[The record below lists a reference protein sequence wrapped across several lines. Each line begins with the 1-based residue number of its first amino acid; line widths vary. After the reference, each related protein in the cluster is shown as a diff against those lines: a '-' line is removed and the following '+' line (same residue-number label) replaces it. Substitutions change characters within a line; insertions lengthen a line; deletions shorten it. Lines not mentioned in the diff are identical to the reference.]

1 MDIKPTFNR
10 RHYGTPQSTLL
21 IIANYI
27 VFALVLSFS
36 GGKTGWFFWIAMAL
50 LALYNFFNIR
60 KDRESYNKPRI
71 IAYII
76 SIVMMVVFFFI
87 FKLKDYRS

>member
-21 IIANYI
+21 IIINY
-27 VFALVLSFS
+27 VTFAVILTISS
-36 GGKTGWFFWIAMAL
+36 GRIGWFFWIALAL
-50 LALYNFFNIR
+50 LAGYNYINIR
-60 KDRESYNKPRI
+60 KDREEYTKARI

-76 SIVMMVVFFFI
+76 SVVMMVVFYFI
-87 FKLKDYRS
+87 FKLKDYR